1 MTQLTDEQ
9 LVEVNNNLDNYFSLA
24 TDRDIDNGIAWYKQ
38 AHYICK
44 DLAELYNTKLEVVA
58 SIISA
63 LSPRNKWPQNI
74 KDTRT
79 VLDAIHGGLAP
90 EDVKVCTFH
99 KNKNKAFLLGKEQ
112 TSINDKSLKTFSFV
126 NNIAKLD
133 NTYITIDVWHLRA
146 CFGTTVRST
155 PSRKAYDQIRLLTIE
170 KAKQKGLNGYEYQA
184 IIWNSVKNNFNN

>member
-1 MTQLTDEQ
+1 MKELTTKQLA
-9 LVEVNNNLDNYFSLA
+9 EVNSNLDNYFALA

-44 DLAELYNTKLEVVA
+44 DLAKQYNTKLETVA

-63 LSPRNKWPQNI
+63 LSPRNRWPQNI
-74 KDTRT
+74 KDTKT
-79 VLDAIHGGLAP
+79 VLDAIHSGFGP

-112 TSINDKSLKTFSFV
+112 TSITDKSLKTFSFV

-133 NTYITIDVWHLRA
+133 KNYITIDVWHLRA
-146 CFGTTVRST
+146 CFGTTIRST
-155 PSRKAYDQIRLLTIE
+155 PSRKAYDQIRRLTIA
-170 KAKQKGLNGYEYQA
+170 KAEQKGLKGYEYQA
-184 IIWNSVKNNFNN
+184 IVWNAVKNNFNN

>member
-1 MTQLTDEQ
+1 MKELTTKQLT
-9 LVEVNNNLDNYFSLA
+9 EVNNNLDNYFSLA

-44 DLAELYNTKLEVVA
+44 DLAERYNTKLETVA

-63 LSPRNKWPQNI
+63 LSPRNRWLQNI
-74 KDTRT
+74 KDTKT
-79 VLDAIHGGLAP
+79 VLDAIHSGFGP

-112 TSINDKSLKTFSFV
+112 TSITDKSLKTFSFV

-133 NTYITIDVWHLRA
+133 DAYITIDVWHLRA

>member
-1 MTQLTDEQ
+1 MKELTTKQLS
-9 LVEVNNNLDNYFSLA
+9 EVNSNLDNYFALA
-24 TDRDIDNGIAWYKQ
+24 TDKDIDSGIAWYKQ

-44 DLAELYNTKLEVVA
+44 DLAERYNTKLETVA

-63 LSPRNKWPQNI
+63 LSPRNRWPQNI
-74 KDTRT
+74 KDTKT
-79 VLDAIHGGLAP
+79 VLDAIHSGLSP
-90 EDVKVCTFH
+90 DQVKVCTFH
-99 KNKNKAFLLGKEQ
+99 KNKEKAFLLAKEQ
-112 TSINDKSLKTFSFV
+112 TSITEKSLKTFSFV

-133 NTYITIDVWHLRA
+133 KASITIDVWHLRA
-146 CFGTTVRST
+146 CFGTTIRST

>member
-1 MTQLTDEQ
+1 MKELTTKQLA
-9 LVEVNNNLDNYFSLA
+9 EVNSNLDNYFALA

-44 DLAELYNTKLEVVA
+44 DLAKQYNTKLETVA

-63 LSPRNKWPQNI
+63 LSPRNRWPQNI
-74 KDTRT
+74 KDTKT
-79 VLDAIHGGLAP
+79 VLDAIHSGFGP

-99 KNKNKAFLLGKEQ
+99 KNKEKAFLLAKEQ
-112 TSINDKSLKTFSFV
+112 TSITEKSLKTFSFV

-133 NTYITIDVWHLRA
+133 KASITIDVWHLRA

>member
-1 MTQLTDEQ
+1 MKELTTKQLA
-9 LVEVNNNLDNYFSLA
+9 EVNSNLDNYFALA
-24 TDRDIDNGIAWYKQ
+24 TDIDIDNGIAWYKQ

-44 DLAELYNTKLEVVA
+44 DLANRYNTKLETVA

-63 LSPRNKWPQNI
+63 LSPRNRWPQNI
-74 KDTRT
+74 KDTKT
-79 VLDAIHGGLAP
+79 VLDAIHSGFGP

-112 TSINDKSLKTFSFV
+112 TSITDKSLKTFSFV

-133 NTYITIDVWHLRA
+133 NNYITIDVWHLRA

-155 PSRKAYDQIRLLTIE
+155 PSRKAYDQIRRLTIA
-170 KAKQKGLNGYEYQA
+170 KAEQKGLKGYEYQA
-184 IIWNSVKNNFNN
+184 IVWNAVKNNF

>member
-1 MTQLTDEQ
+1 MKELTAKQLA
-9 LVEVNNNLDNYFSLA
+9 EVNSNLDNYFALA

-44 DLAELYNTKLEVVA
+44 DLAERYNTKLETVA

-63 LSPRNKWPQNI
+63 LSPRNRWLQNI
-74 KDTRT
+74 KDTKT
-79 VLDAIHGGLAP
+79 VLDAIHSGFGP

-112 TSINDKSLKTFSFV
+112 TSITDKSLKTFSFV

-133 NTYITIDVWHLRA
+133 DAYITIDVWHLRA
-146 CFGTTVRST
+146 CFGTTIRST
-155 PSRKAYDQIRLLTIE
+155 PSRKAYDQIRRLTIA
-170 KAKQKGLNGYEYQA
+170 KAEQKGLKGYEYQA
-184 IIWNSVKNNFNN
+184 IVWNAIKNNF

>member
-1 MTQLTDEQ
+1 MKELTTKQLA
-9 LVEVNNNLDNYFSLA
+9 EVNSNLDNYFALA

-44 DLAELYNTKLEVVA
+44 DLANRYNTKLETVA

-63 LSPRNKWPQNI
+63 LSPRNRWPQNI
-74 KDTRT
+74 KDTKT
-79 VLDAIHGGLAP
+79 VLDAIHSGLSP
-90 EDVKVCTFH
+90 DQVKVCTFH
-99 KNKNKAFLLGKEQ
+99 KNKEKAFLLAKEQ
-112 TSINDKSLKTFSFV
+112 TSITEKSLKTFSFV

-133 NTYITIDVWHLRA
+133 KASITIDVWHLRA
-146 CFGTTVRST
+146 CFGTTIRST

>member
-1 MTQLTDEQ
+1 MKELTTKQLAEI
-9 LVEVNNNLDNYFSLA
+9 NNNLDNYFSLA
-24 TDRDIDNGIAWYKQ
+24 TDKDIDNGIAWYKQ

-44 DLAELYNTKLEVVA
+44 DLAEQYNTKLETVA

-63 LSPRNKWPQNI
+63 LSPRNRWPQNI
-74 KDTRT
+74 KDTKT
-79 VLDAIHGGLAP
+79 VLDAIHSGLSP
-90 EDVKVCTFH
+90 DQVKVCTFH
-99 KNKNKAFLLGKEQ
+99 KNKEKAFLLAKEQ
-112 TSINDKSLKTFSFV
+112 TSITEKSLKTFSFV

-133 NTYITIDVWHLRA
+133 KASITIDVWHLRA

-184 IIWNSVKNNFNN
+184 IIWNSVKTNFNN

>member
-1 MTQLTDEQ
+1 MKELTTKQLA
-9 LVEVNNNLDNYFSLA
+9 EVNNNLDNYFSLA
-24 TDRDIDNGIAWYKQ
+24 TDKDIDNGIAWYKQ

-44 DLAELYNTKLEVVA
+44 DLAERYNTKLETVA

-63 LSPRNKWPQNI
+63 LSPRNRWPQNI
-74 KDTRT
+74 KDTKT
-79 VLDAIHGGLAP
+79 VLDAIHSGFGP

-112 TSINDKSLKTFSFV
+112 TSITDKSLKTFSFV

-133 NTYITIDVWHLRA
+133 DAYITIDVWHLRA

-155 PSRKAYDQIRLLTIE
+155 PSRKAYDQIRRLTIA
-170 KAKQKGLNGYEYQA
+170 KAEQKGLKGYEYQA
-184 IIWNSVKNNFNN
+184 IVWNAVKNNF

>member
-1 MTQLTDEQ
+1 MKELTTKQLA
-9 LVEVNNNLDNYFSLA
+9 EVNNNLDNYFALA

-44 DLAELYNTKLEVVA
+44 DLAERYNTKLETVA

-63 LSPRNKWPQNI
+63 LSPRNRWPQNI
-74 KDTRT
+74 KDTKT
-79 VLDAIHGGLAP
+79 VLDAIHSGFGP

-112 TSINDKSLKTFSFV
+112 TSITDKSLKTFSFV

-133 NTYITIDVWHLRA
+133 DAYITIDVWHLRA

-155 PSRKAYDQIRLLTIE
+155 PSRKAYDQIRRLTIA
-170 KAKQKGLNGYEYQA
+170 KAEQKGLKGYEYQA
-184 IIWNSVKNNFNN
+184 IVWNAVKNNFNN

>member
-1 MTQLTDEQ
+1 MKELTTKQLA
-9 LVEVNNNLDNYFSLA
+9 EVNSNLDNYFALA

-44 DLAELYNTKLEVVA
+44 DLAKQYNTKLETVA

-63 LSPRNKWPQNI
+63 LSPRNRWPQNI
-74 KDTRT
+74 KDTKT
-79 VLDAIHGGLAP
+79 VLDAIHSGFGP

-112 TSINDKSLKTFSFV
+112 TSITDKSLKTFSFV

-133 NTYITIDVWHLRA
+133 DAYITIDVWHLRA
-146 CFGTTVRST
+146 CFGTTIRST
-155 PSRKAYDQIRLLTIE
+155 PSRKAYDQIRRLTIA
-170 KAKQKGLNGYEYQA
+170 KAEQKGLQGYEYQA
-184 IIWNSVKNNFNN
+184 IVWNAVKNNF

>member
-1 MTQLTDEQ
+1 MKELTTKQLA
-9 LVEVNNNLDNYFSLA
+9 EVNSNLDNYFALA
-24 TDRDIDNGIAWYKQ
+24 TDIDIDNGIAWYKQ

-44 DLAELYNTKLEVVA
+44 DLAERYNTKLETVA

-63 LSPRNKWPQNI
+63 LSPRNRWPQNI
-74 KDTRT
+74 KDTKT
-79 VLDAIHGGLAP
+79 VLDAIHSGLSP
-90 EDVKVCTFH
+90 DQVKVCTFH
-99 KNKNKAFLLGKEQ
+99 KNKEKAFLLAKEQ
-112 TSINDKSLKTFSFV
+112 TLITEKSLKTFSFV

-133 NTYITIDVWHLRA
+133 KASITIDVWHLRA
-146 CFGTTVRST
+146 CFGTTIRST

>member
-1 MTQLTDEQ
+1 MKELTTKQLA
-9 LVEVNNNLDNYFSLA
+9 EVNSNLDNYFALA
-24 TDRDIDNGIAWYKQ
+24 TDKDIDNGIAWYKQ

-44 DLAELYNTKLEVVA
+44 DLANRYNTKLETVA

-63 LSPRNKWPQNI
+63 LSPRNRWPQNI
-74 KDTRT
+74 KDTKT
-79 VLDAIHGGLAP
+79 VLNAIHSGLSP
-90 EDVKVCTFH
+90 DQVKVCTFH
-99 KNKNKAFLLGKEQ
+99 KNKEKAFLLAKEQ
-112 TSINDKSLKTFSFV
+112 TSITEKSLKTFSFV

-133 NTYITIDVWHLRA
+133 KASITIDVWHLRA
-146 CFGTTVRST
+146 CFGTTIRST

>member
-1 MTQLTDEQ
+1 MKELTTKQLA
-9 LVEVNNNLDNYFSLA
+9 EVNNNLDNYFALA

-44 DLAELYNTKLEVVA
+44 DLAERYNTKLETVA

-74 KDTRT
+74 KDTKT
-79 VLDAIHGGLAP
+79 VLDAIHSGFGP

-112 TSINDKSLKTFSFV
+112 TSITDKSLKTFSFV

-133 NTYITIDVWHLRA
+133 DAYITIDVWHLRA

-155 PSRKAYDQIRLLTIE
+155 PSRKAYDQIRRLTIA
-170 KAKQKGLNGYEYQA
+170 KAEQKGLKGYEYQA
-184 IIWNSVKNNFNN
+184 IVWNAVKNNFNN

>member
-1 MTQLTDEQ
+1 MKELTTKQLA
-9 LVEVNNNLDNYFSLA
+9 EVNSNLDNYFALA
-24 TDRDIDNGIAWYKQ
+24 TNRDIDNGIAWYKQ

-44 DLAELYNTKLEVVA
+44 DLANRYNTKLETVA

-63 LSPRNKWPQNI
+63 LSPRNRWPQNI
-74 KDTRT
+74 KDTKT
-79 VLDAIHGGLAP
+79 VLDAIHSGLSP
-90 EDVKVCTFH
+90 DQVKVCTFH
-99 KNKNKAFLLGKEQ
+99 KNKEKAFLLAKEQ
-112 TSINDKSLKTFSFV
+112 TSITEKSLKTFSFV

-133 NTYITIDVWHLRA
+133 KASITIDVWHLRA
-146 CFGTTVRST
+146 CFGTTIRST

>member
-1 MTQLTDEQ
+1 MKELTTKQLA
-9 LVEVNNNLDNYFSLA
+9 EVNSNLDNYFALA

-44 DLAELYNTKLEVVA
+44 DLAKQYNTKLETVA

-63 LSPRNKWPQNI
+63 LSPRNRWPQNI
-74 KDTRT
+74 KDTKT
-79 VLDAIHGGLAP
+79 VLDAIHSGFGP

-112 TSINDKSLKTFSFV
+112 TSITDKSLKTFSFV

-133 NTYITIDVWHLRA
+133 NNYITIDVWHLRA

-155 PSRKAYDQIRLLTIE
+155 PSRKAYDQIRRLTIA
-170 KAKQKGLNGYEYQA
+170 KAEQKGLKGYEYQA
-184 IIWNSVKNNFNN
+184 IVWNAVKNNF

>member
-1 MTQLTDEQ
+1 MKELTTKQLA
-9 LVEVNNNLDNYFSLA
+9 EVNSNLDNYFALA
-24 TDRDIDNGIAWYKQ
+24 TNRDIDNGIAWYKQ

-44 DLAELYNTKLEVVA
+44 DLAERYNTKLETVA

-63 LSPRNKWPQNI
+63 LSPRNRWPQNI
-74 KDTRT
+74 KDTKT
-79 VLDAIHGGLAP
+79 VLDAIHSGLSP
-90 EDVKVCTFH
+90 DQVKVCTFH
-99 KNKNKAFLLGKEQ
+99 KNKEKAFLLAKEQ
-112 TSINDKSLKTFSFV
+112 TSITEKSLKTFSFV

-133 NTYITIDVWHLRA
+133 KASITIDVWHLRA
-146 CFGTTVRST
+146 CFGTTIRST